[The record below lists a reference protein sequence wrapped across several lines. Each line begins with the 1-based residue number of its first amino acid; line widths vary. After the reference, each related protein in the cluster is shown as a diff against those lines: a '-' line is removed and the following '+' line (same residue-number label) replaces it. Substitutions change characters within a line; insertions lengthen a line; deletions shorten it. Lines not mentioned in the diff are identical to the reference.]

1 MFLFSR
7 CSCTVLLRL
16 EVLREVL
23 HLEVLH
29 LEVLHEVLHVLLHL
43 EVQGYKEDFVKV
55 GLTRLKHILIYSI
68 TYSYARE

>member
-7 CSCTVLLRL
+7 CSCIALLR
-16 EVLREVL
+16 
-23 HLEVLH
+23 

-68 TYSYARE
+68 TYSYVRE